1 MHLISSL
8 STSTQPHR
16 LLAALA
22 SAFALALAVAAPVG
36 AAEPAPQLRIE
47 SGTHSAP
54 IRALSVDAAG
64 RLAVTAAEDKTARV
78 WDLATG
84 QLLQTLRPSVG
95 TGNEGKLYAAAI
107 SPDGTLVAAGGW
119 SKDNEVYVFHRSSGQ
134 LVHRIA
140 GLPNVITHLA
150 FAPDGKRLL
159 VSLWGK
165 QGIRLYASDDGWR
178 TARETGV
185 DREYDG
191 ESYGADFSR
200 DGQRLVT
207 TSFDGRVRLY
217 ALAAAGATPALRTLA
232 SERVIA
238 GRPFAAVFS
247 PDGQRIAVTSADS
260 AAVAVVDGASLR
272 GAYTPSV
279 AGIGN
284 GNLGAVAWS
293 HDGRQLMA
301 AGAWKR
307 ADGQHGLR
315 RWSDGGRGAYTD
327 STIAAN
333 TVVGLRGLPDGR
345 TVYAAADPAWGLL
358 AGNGDRATYLP
369 PGLAD
374 FRGDRAQFRL
384 SADGTAA
391 SFGFVYGNAQTQ
403 AFDFGKMDWA
413 GTGAQ
418 LLAGQ
423 ASHRDMALDAQ
434 WFESTQPQL
443 NQKRIALDTNEVALA
458 AAVNPGGTQLALG
471 TSFYVRL
478 LNRQGAEQWRVS
490 APGSTWQVHLSQDG
504 RWVVA
509 AFSDGSI
516 RWYRARDGAEQL
528 AFMPHADRKRW
539 VAWTPQ
545 GFYAASAGGEDLI
558 GWHIDRGALRAADFF
573 AGSRFRANF
582 FRPDVIAQVLALGD
596 GAAAL
601 KAANDEAGRKAEAT
615 RVELQLPPVV
625 TLLSP
630 TDGGSV
636 AAPEVRINVAVR
648 SAPDAPATSLRVRV
662 NGSVVEVPGTR
673 SLPRNPAGVD
683 EARHELRVPLPT
695 QDAEVMVFAE
705 NRHGFSTPA
714 VVRLRWAAPTAAA
727 QKPVSQPAQ
736 TPTPTPTPALQA
748 TRPVPAPPPVAA
760 PAAGGVD
767 LRPALYVLAIG
778 VSRYRDPG
786 IKLDFPAKDAGD
798 FAAAFKA
805 QEGLYR
811 KVVVKLLVD
820 EGAKRDDVLDGLE
833 WIRREMTS
841 RDVGMVFLAG
851 HGVNDSDG
859 VYYYLPQ
866 DVQTDKLKRTGV
878 IFTEIKNTLSALPG
892 KVLFF
897 VDTCHSGNVLGTGRR
912 AIRNDITAVVNELS
926 SAENGVIVFAAS
938 TGRQEAQESPEWGN
952 GAFTKAVLEGVGG
965 LADRGRTGRVTHKML
980 DLHIS
985 ERVKELTKGS
995 QSPVTIVPQ
1004 GVPDFPL
1011 VVTAR

>member
-1 MHLISSL
+1 ML
-8 STSTQPHR
+8 R
-16 LLAALA
+16 LLLTALSLWLCLTGQA
-22 SAFALALAVAAPVG
+22 G
-36 AAEPAPQLRIE
+36 AADPAPLLRIE
-47 SGTHSAP
+47 SGTHTAP

-84 QLLQTLRPSVG
+84 RLLQTLRPPVG
-95 TGNEGKLYAAAI
+95 EGNEGKLYAAAI
-107 SPDGTLVAAGGW
+107 SPDGQLVATGGW
-119 SKDNEVYVFHRSSGQ
+119 SKENEVYLFHRSSGQ
-134 LVHRIA
+134 LVHRVA

-150 FAPDGKRLL
+150 FSPDGKLLL
-159 VSLWGK
+159 VNLWGK
-165 QGIRLYASDDGWR
+165 QGIRLYASADGWR
-178 TARETGV
+178 TAREAGL
-185 DREYDG
+185 DRDYDG

-207 TSFDGRVRLY
+207 TSFDGFVRLY
-217 ALAAAGATPALRTLA
+217 SLGPAGAAPALQLLA
-232 SERVIA
+232 KARLDA
-238 GRPFAAVFS
+238 GGRPFAAAFS
-247 PDGQRIAVTSADS
+247 PEASAAGQRIAVSFADS
-260 AAVAVVDGASLR
+260 AAVAVIDATSLR
-272 GAYTPSV
+272 ALYTPSV
-279 AGIGN
+279 SGIAN
-284 GNLGAVAWS
+284 GNLNALAWS
-293 HDGRQLMA
+293 ADGRVLMA
-301 AGAWKR
+301 AGSWKR
-307 ADGQHGLR
+307 SEGQHGLR
-315 RWSDGGRGAYTD
+315 RWNEGGRAAYAD
-327 STIAAN
+327 STLAAN
-333 TVVGLRGLPDGR
+333 TVVGLRALADGR
-345 TVYAAADPAWGLL
+345 TVYAAADPAWGVLSP
-358 AGNGDRATYLP
+358 AGERLSHTP

-374 FRGDRAQFRL
+374 FRGDRNLFRV
-384 SADGTAA
+384 APDGSAA
-391 SFGFVYGNAQTQ
+391 SFGLVYGRRETQ
-403 AFDFGKMDWA
+403 SFDFARMDWI
-413 GTGAQ
+413 GPGAPLFASQ
-418 LLAGQ
+418 P
-423 ASHRDMALDAQ
+423 SHRDMALDA
-434 WFESTQPQL
+434 WFESTQPLL
-443 NQKRIALDTNEVALA
+443 NQRRLALDTNEVALS
-458 AAVNPGGTQLALG
+458 AAVNAAGTQLALG
-471 TSFYVRL
+471 TSFHVRYF
-478 LNRQGAEQWRVS
+478 NRQGTEQWRVP
-490 APGSTWQVHLSQDG
+490 APGSTWQVNQSQDG

-516 RWYRARDGAEQL
+516 RWYRTRDGVEQL
-528 AFMPHADRKRW
+528 AFLPHADRRRW

-545 GFYAASAGGEDLI
+545 GYYAASPGGEDLI
-558 GWHIDRGALRAADFF
+558 GWHIDRGPLRAADFF

-582 FRPDVIAQVLALGD
+582 FRPDVIAQVLALAD

-601 KAANDEAGRKAEAT
+601 RAANEEAGRKLEAAK
-615 RVELQLPPVV
+615 VEQALPPVV

-636 AAPEVRINVAVR
+636 VAPEVRVSVTVR
-648 SAPDAPATSLRVRV
+648 ASADAPATSLRVRV
-662 NGSVVEVPGTR
+662 NGSVVDVPGGR
-673 SLPRNPAGVD
+673 ALPRNAPGVE
-683 EARHELRVPLPT
+683 EARHELRVPLPS

-705 NRHGFSTPA
+705 NKHGFSTPA
-714 VVRLRWAAPTAAA
+714 VLRLRWAAPTAAA
-727 QKPVSQPAQ
+727 QTAAA
-736 TPTPTPTPALQA
+736 TPAPA
-748 TRPVPAPPPVAA
+748 PAPPPAAVARPTPPPPAA
-760 PAAGGVD
+760 PRPEVAGD

-778 VSRYRDPG
+778 VSRYRDPS

-798 FAAAFKA
+798 FAAAFKS

-811 KVVVKLLVD
+811 KVVVKLLTD

-866 DVQTDKLKRTGV
+866 DVQPDRLKRTGV

-912 AIRNDITAVVNELS
+912 AIRNDITAIVNELS

-952 GAFTKAVLEGVGG
+952 GAFTKAVLEGVSGQ
-965 LADRGRTGRVTHKML
+965 ADRGRTGRVTHKML

-1011 VVTAR
+1011 VVTR

>member
-1 MHLISSL
+1 MHLIPCSSLLSSL
-8 STSTQPHR
+8 SQR

-22 SAFALALAVAAPVG
+22 FAFALTAPAG

-84 QLLQTLRPSVG
+84 QLLQTLRPSAG
-95 TGNEGKLYAAAI
+95 AGNEGKLYAAAI

-119 SKDNEVYVFHRSSGQ
+119 SKENEVYVFHRSSGQ

-150 FAPDGKRLL
+150 FAPDGRRLL

-217 ALAAAGATPALRTLA
+217 GLAAAGATPALRPLA
-232 SERVIA
+232 SERVVT
-238 GRPFAAVFS
+238 GRPFAAAFS

-260 AAVAVVDGASLR
+260 AAVAVVDGSTLR
-272 GAYTPSV
+272 AAYTPSV

-315 RWSDGGRGAYTD
+315 RWSDGGRGASTD

-333 TVVGLRGLPDGR
+333 TIVGLRGLPDGR

-358 AGNGDRATYLP
+358 AATGERATYLP

-374 FRGDRAQFRL
+374 FRGDRALFRL
-384 SADGTAA
+384 SPDGTTAA
-391 SFGFVYGNAQTQ
+391 FGFVFGNTQTQ
-403 AFDFGKMDWA
+403 AFDFGQMDWA

-418 LLAGQ
+418 LQTAPV
-423 ASHRDMALDAQ
+423 SHRELALDAQ
-434 WFESTQPQL
+434 WFESAQPQL
-443 NQKRIALDTNEVALA
+443 NQKRIALDTNEIALA
-458 AAVNPGGTQLALG
+458 AAVNPAGTQLALG
-471 TSFYVRL
+471 TSFYVRYF
-478 LNRQGAEQWRVS
+478 NRQGAEQWRAS
-490 APGSTWQVHLSQDG
+490 APGSTWQVNLSQDG

-509 AFSDGSI
+509 AFSDGSV
-516 RWYRARDGAEQL
+516 RWYRTRDGAEQL

-601 KAANDEAGRKAEAT
+601 KAANDAAGRKAEAKI
-615 RVELQLPPVV
+615 EQQLPPVV

-630 TDGGSV
+630 TDGGTV
-636 AAPEVRINVAVR
+636 AAPEVRINIAVR

-673 SLPRNPAGVD
+673 SLPRNPAGVE
-683 EARHELRVPLPT
+683 EARHELRVPLPA

-714 VVRLRWAAPTAAA
+714 VVRLRWAAPAATAQRPPAA
-727 QKPVSQPAQ
+727 PAPVAAPA
-736 TPTPTPTPALQA
+736 PTAQA
-748 TRPVPAPPPVAA
+748 TRPVPAPPPAAA

-820 EGAKRDDVLDGLE
+820 DGAKRDDVLDGLE

-851 HGVNDSDG
+851 HGVNDNDG

-866 DVQTDKLKRTGV
+866 DVQLDKLKRTGV

-912 AIRNDITAVVNELS
+912 SIRNDITAVVNELS

-965 LADRGRTGRVTHKML
+965 MADRGRTGRVTHKML